1 MWSYEIKLDFKVTQ
15 QIVHRLDI
23 WAEAADSS
31 QVQVRTWNTALDN
44 QPLDY
49 TKAPVGLYAQV
60 TQDRKPVRGAN
71 VTAYV
76 YVTDGATSNLF
87 TTIPLL
93 DEGISGIHFF
103 KISYYVY

>member
-1 MWSYEIKLDFKVTQ
+1 MWSYEIKFDDTITE

-49 TKAPVGLYAQV
+49 TKSPVGLYAQV

-103 KISYYVY
+103 